1 MESQA
6 HMIDDALSTPSI
18 RVEPSTLRGE
28 WGISIGEE
36 ELFLRVERR
45 REKWRVRLYT
55 LWEGIKPLTPWIT
68 IRNLEELWASETL
81 RAVLIQECGEDEWW
95 KVLGRVVDLLRRE
108 DASTSMEA
116 EEERGV
122 FNPESE
128 VDSAARELL
137 QDPNF
142 LNYVQEVYEQGVE
155 IDQYRFVLGEQDAKL
170 LVYLLSLSAK
180 TRWPQSLWVT
190 GDSGYGKSNIIRV
203 TLHLMPEGYA
213 KVVSYFTPGA
223 LRHGRKN
230 YSLLF
235 IEEWRSGLEQDVRLL
250 SGEDGGYRYEIA
262 VRDPKTGEWTTQTG
276 EIPAK
281 SIFTTSAEGLPSPQL
296 LRRCWLL
303 SVDESEELTR
313 VINTQ
318 KALYRAGE
326 IKPVDPEFVK
336 VLRRCVELLDPT
348 LDVIIPYAPPLVDI
362 AEWDRTRLGQFLDLI
377 SIIAWLFQYQ
387 RPRDKEG
394 RIIALPIDLLTAI
407 QIGWRT
413 LRQSLLK
420 LPERLRRVYEALPEN
435 SEGIG
440 KTTKELSLELKISQ
454 SCVRTYLADLK
465 TLGYAVSSEGRPK
478 YYWKSA
484 QVLNSAQS
492 IIKQI
497 KWQEIASLTEKA
509 LEKAS
514 PESVEFYRDH
524 IWGSLY
530 ISPEIR
536 HFLETHETGLF
547 LKKEEKISEIN
558 LLKRN

>member
-1 MESQA
+1 M
-6 HMIDDALSTPSI
+6 DAPLSAPSI
-18 RVEPSTLRGE
+18 RVELSSMRGE
-28 WGISIGEE
+28 RGIAIGEE

-45 REKWRVRLYT
+45 RERWRVRLYT
-55 LWEGIKPLTPWIT
+55 LWEEVRPLTPWIT
-68 IRNLEELWASETL
+68 IRNLEELWASERL
-81 RAVLIQECGEDEWW
+81 RISLIQELGEGEWW
-95 KVLGRVVDLLRRE
+95 KVLERVIDLLRDKR
-108 DASTSMEA
+108 DVWASIGFEGG
-116 EEERGV
+116 RGI

-128 VDSAARELL
+128 IDSAARELL
-137 QDPNF
+137 RDPNF
-142 LNYVQEVYEQGVE
+142 LNYVREVYEQGVE

-170 LVYLLSLSAK
+170 LVYLLCLSAK

-190 GDSGYGKSNIIRV
+190 GDSGFGKSNLIKV
-203 TLHLMPEGYA
+203 TLHLMPPGYA
-213 KVVSYFTPGA
+213 KTVSYFTPGA
-223 LRHGRKN
+223 IRYGKQSYN
-230 YSLLF
+230 LLF
-235 IEEWRSGLEQDVRLL
+235 IAEWRSNLEQDVRLL
-250 SGEDGGYRYEIA
+250 TGEDGGYRYEIA

-281 SIFTTSAEGLPSPQL
+281 SIFTTSAEGLPSAQL
-296 LRRCWLL
+296 LRRCWIL

-313 VINTQ
+313 AINLQ

-336 VLRRCVELLDPT
+336 VLRRCAELLDPAI
-348 LDVIIPYAPPLVDI
+348 DVVIPYATLLVDI

-387 RPRDKEG
+387 RPKDEEG

-413 LRQSLLK
+413 LQQSLLK
-420 LPERLRRVYEALPEN
+420 LPERLKRVYEALPEN
-435 SEGIG
+435 SEGLG
-440 KTTKELSLELKISQ
+440 KTTKELALELKLSQ

-465 TLGYAVSSEGRPK
+465 ALGYAVSSEGRPK

-524 IWGSLY
+524 IWLPLY
-530 ISPEIR
+530 TSSEIR
-536 HFLETHETGLF
+536 HFLETHEIELISD
-547 LKKEEKISEIN
+547 KEGKNGEIN
-558 LLKRN
+558 LLNGN